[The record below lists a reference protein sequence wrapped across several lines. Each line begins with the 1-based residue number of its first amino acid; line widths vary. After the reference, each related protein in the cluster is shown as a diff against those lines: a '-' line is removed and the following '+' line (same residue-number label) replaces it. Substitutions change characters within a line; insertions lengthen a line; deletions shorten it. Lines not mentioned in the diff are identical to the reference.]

1 MRKFVIFLNG
11 RAIADYF
18 TRGRAENAF
27 NRRVRRV
34 NDGDVLELIDIVT
47 GHRIASTI

>member
-1 MRKFVIFLNG
+1 MRNFLLMLNG
-11 RAIADYF
+11 VAIADYF

-27 NRRVRRV
+27 NRRVRSV
-34 NDGDVLELIDIVT
+34 GQDDVLELYEIGS

>member
-1 MRKFVIFLNG
+1 MRKFVLFLNG

-27 NRRVRRV
+27 SRRVRRI
-34 NDGDVLELIDIVT
+34 NEGDVLELIDIVT
-47 GHRIASTI
+47 GHRFCSSI

>member
-27 NRRVRRV
+27 SRRVRRI

-47 GHRIASTI
+47 GHRFASSI